1 MNDTRNSLKREELQ
15 STPIAEEQEAGPVV
29 GEPAKSARVTAGE
42 GGYNYYSGPVPLI
55 FVSAGINPG
64 R

>member
-29 GEPAKSARVTAGE
+29 GEPVGNRRESQQEKGVIIIIRARF
-42 GGYNYYSGPVPLI
+42 PLSS
-55 FVSAGINPG
+55 FPQA
-64 R
+64 